1 MPTRRRLALAAFVV
15 MLAGLG
21 MLAVPQIR
29 HPLKRG
35 VARVADWYRR
45 RERRARPKEE
55 PYLQGLSA
63 SQVGYG
69 PAMRKQFT
77 SPRRFARFAIEEAGT
92 GRVVWEGQAPVR
104 SVPTTLLGNVREVWI
119 GDFSA
124 FQAPGRFRVRA
135 DNGLVSRSFAV
146 GPAVFD
152 APLRAAQRWFY
163 YQRAF
168 TDVRQPFAEG
178 PWVHPSD
185 ADKAPSGIE
194 GGWHDAGDFSIYSAP
209 MTDTL
214 FWMLL
219 TASDFAPTGDD
230 TNVPES
236 GNGVPDLLDELRWG
250 LRWLLSVQDAGGG
263 FQNTTCQQHYGGYGT
278 NTPQSV
284 PPYQHGE
291 VGTLA
296 TARAVGNLGFAA
308 AVFRPVDPAFAD
320 RCLAAARK
328 GMAYLDAHPG
338 ENTDGPTCPAARH
351 DGDAEVGRQVRMFAS
366 AGMLLATG
374 ERRFRDDFAALYTA
388 PQYDPRWLFLD
399 GQASLIYLRA
409 PAADPA
415 WVEKIRK
422 QLHFN
427 AAQARSEGDKHPFQ
441 WATRYHW
448 GSLGAA
454 FTRAGLSSAR
464 MCLDDPQ
471 GAVGDCEQAMA
482 SLHYAF
488 GRNSLRFCYVSGLPG
503 VEHGMT
509 EGFHHWLAALGA
521 TPRDFP
527 GIIAGGPSLYP
538 EPGDQSFPH
547 ARPRAIWGYWGDPA
561 MLRDG
566 RTPIDGRYT
575 DNDSY
580 STNEPSIG
588 WQAEALYLLHLARWL
603 AHGPSAAPR

>member
-328 GMAYLDAHPG
+328 GMA
-338 ENTDGPTCPAARH
+338 
-351 DGDAEVGRQVRMFAS
+351 
-366 AGMLLATG
+366 
-374 ERRFRDDFAALYTA
+374 
-388 PQYDPRWLFLD
+388 
-399 GQASLIYLRA
+399 
-409 PAADPA
+409 
-415 WVEKIRK
+415 
-422 QLHFN
+422 
-427 AAQARSEGDKHPFQ
+427 
-441 WATRYHW
+441 
-448 GSLGAA
+448 
-454 FTRAGLSSAR
+454 
-464 MCLDDPQ
+464 
-471 GAVGDCEQAMA
+471 
-482 SLHYAF
+482 
-488 GRNSLRFCYVSGLPG
+488 
-503 VEHGMT
+503 
-509 EGFHHWLAALGA
+509 
-521 TPRDFP
+521 
-527 GIIAGGPSLYP
+527 
-538 EPGDQSFPH
+538 
-547 ARPRAIWGYWGDPA
+547 
-561 MLRDG
+561 
-566 RTPIDGRYT
+566 
-575 DNDSY
+575 
-580 STNEPSIG
+580 
-588 WQAEALYLLHLARWL
+588 
-603 AHGPSAAPR
+603 